1 MLNLE
6 HFLAKRIIKSIPN
19 KNTISVPII
28 KIGIS
33 AISLS
38 LIIIVFSMAVTKGM
52 QNEIKNKIYSLNG
65 FLKIQ
70 SYGNF
75 ELGSKLRPISPDSIL
90 LAKINQKPE
99 VKKVE
104 KIIEE
109 FCIVR
114 TSREFDAIIFKGV
127 NSNYDFSRI
136 KKYIIKGIA
145 PKISNK
151 YAKEVLI
158 SKSTATRLNIDLG
171 QKIEILFSRE
181 SQKTPFVSV
190 FTVSGILET
199 GFKEMDEMY
208 LFGDYSHI
216 QRINNWEDN
225 EVGSLEIHL
234 KKINDDVNF
243 SYEIYNETSSDYD
256 IVTTSDNFYSV
267 FEWIKL
273 FDKNNLIIIFIMSF
287 IGVINIISIIIIL
300 ILEKVN
306 LIGLLKALG
315 ASDNLIRKYYLY
327 IASFLILKGLFIGN
341 LISVFIIFAQKKFEI
356 IKLDPSIYYVD
367 FLPLKIS
374 FMDFIFA
381 NFLVFIICIISIFFP
396 VSAISKIVPRT
407 TIKFD

>member
-1 MLNLE
+1 MLNFE

-38 LIIIVFSMAVTKGM
+38 LIIIVFSIAITKGM
-52 QNEIKNKIYSLNG
+52 QNEIKSKIYSLNG

-75 ELGSKLRPISPDSIL
+75 ELGSKQKPISPDSIL
-90 LAKINQKPE
+90 LAKINKKRE

-114 TSREFDAIIFKGV
+114 TSKEFDAIIFKGV

-136 KKYIIKGIA
+136 KKYIIRGIA
-145 PKISNK
+145 PNIIDK
-151 YAKEVLI
+151 YSKEVLI

-181 SQKTPFVSV
+181 SQKNPFISV

-208 LFGDYSHI
+208 LLGDYTHL

-234 KKINDDVNF
+234 KKIDDDVNF

-315 ASDNLIRKYYLY
+315 ATDNSIRKYYLY
-327 IASFLILKGLFIGN
+327 IASYLISKGLFVGN
-341 LISVFIIFAQKKFEI
+341 LISVFIIFIQKKFKI
-356 IKLDPSIYYVD
+356 IKLDPNVYYVD
-367 FLPLKIS
+367 FLPLEIS
-374 FMDFIFA
+374 FRDFVFA
-381 NFLVFIICIISIFFP
+381 NSLVFIICIISIFFP